1 MELIFSA
8 FDLSGV
14 ATDAR
19 AAILGML
26 ALMMIVVALVY
37 IKSVL
42 FGGGHMGRLS
52 DDD

>member
-1 MELIFSA
+1 MEAIFTA
-8 FDLSGV
+8 FDISGV

-26 ALMMIVVALVY
+26 ALIMIVVALVY

-42 FGGGHMGRLS
+42 FGGGHMGGLR